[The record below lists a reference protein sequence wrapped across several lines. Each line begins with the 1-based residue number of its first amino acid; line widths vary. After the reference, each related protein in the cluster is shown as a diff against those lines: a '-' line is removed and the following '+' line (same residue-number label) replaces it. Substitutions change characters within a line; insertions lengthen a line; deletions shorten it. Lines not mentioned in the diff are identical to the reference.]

1 MVAGHSFNRC
11 TPFGSYNDFPMS
23 HKKEVMYERTENKRR
38 KKMSCFDS
46 HIFFSSCILS
56 LSYVTQG
63 HWACIYCLLKGKDF

>member
-38 KKMSCFDS
+38 KKMSCCFDS
-46 HIFFSSCILS
+46 HIFSPLVFYLFHMSHKD
-56 LSYVTQG
+56 TG
-63 HWACIYCLLKGKDF
+63 HVFIAC